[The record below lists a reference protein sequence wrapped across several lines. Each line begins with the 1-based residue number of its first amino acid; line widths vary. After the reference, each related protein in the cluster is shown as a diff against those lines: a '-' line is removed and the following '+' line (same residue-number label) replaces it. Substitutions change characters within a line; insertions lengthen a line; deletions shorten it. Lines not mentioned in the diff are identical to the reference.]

1 MVIISKVDA
10 DMEKNNAG
18 RVSIHGDSEANVRS
32 EHDPDSSSEVFQAG
46 VKRVRAVASVWS
58 KRTLWLTF
66 GLLYLVSFVDML
78 LTSVQFALNPFITSS
93 FDKHGL
99 LASVSIVS
107 TILSGCSTLTL
118 AKIVDIWGRIEGFIF
133 MLVIVIIGLIMKA
146 TCQNMEAYVGAHTLY
161 WTGHIGMIYCV
172 DVMLAD
178 MTSLRNRMIMFSINN
193 TPTIAS
199 TFAGPKIA
207 DLFYTNLNFRWAFG
221 AFAIMIVGVSLP
233 VIVIMLLMERK
244 SVKAGFLTKEKS
256 GRSVWES
263 IKYHV
268 VQFDVMGIVLITAA
282 FALILLPFSI
292 VAYAPKGWATGY
304 IIAMEIIGVV
314 CLALFIAWEKFLA
327 PVQFLPFKYLKEPTI
342 IGSCLLYGVM
352 FASAF
357 CWNAYFNSY
366 LIVVHRLSIT
376 TAGYVLNSFS
386 LSSAILAPWIGF
398 LIRYTGN
405 FKWAAYTGVPF
416 MLLGTALLIPFRQPD
431 THIGPVTITQVLV
444 GIGTSFFSVC
454 GQLAVM
460 SVVSHQEVAV
470 VLAIWGMFG
479 SIGASIGLAVAG
491 AMWNNIL
498 PSQLY
503 QRLPEESKH
512 LAAQIFGDMELQMS
526 YLDGTPERAAI
537 VGAYA
542 DVQRKMVIAGV
553 CLMPLVL
560 ASIFIWKN
568 VNIKKHEEEEGSQ
581 TKGNIF

>member
-1 MVIISKVDA
+1 MVTLSNVGA
-10 DMEKNNAG
+10 DVEKNIVPEVNDASKRDSDNA
-18 RVSIHGDSEANVRS
+18 SAD
-32 EHDPDSSSEVFQAG
+32 FQPG

-58 KRTLWLTF
+58 KKTLWLTF
-66 GLLYLVSFVDML
+66 ALLYLVAFVDML
-78 LTSVQFALNPFITSS
+78 LVSVQSTLNPFITSS
-93 FDKHGL
+93 FEKHGL
-99 LASVSIVS
+99 LASVSIVA

-118 AKIVDIWGRIEGFIF
+118 AKIVDVWGRIEGFLF
-133 MLVIVIIGLIMKA
+133 MLLVVVVALIMKA
-146 TCQNMEAYVGAHTLY
+146 TCKNMEAYVAAHTLY

-178 MTSLRNRMIMFSINN
+178 MTTLRNRMIMFSINN

-207 DLFYTNLNFRWAFG
+207 DLFFSNLNFRWAFG
-221 AFAIMIVGVSLP
+221 AFAIMLVGVSLP
-233 VIVIMLLMERK
+233 VIVIMLFMERK
-244 SVKAGFLTKEKS
+244 SVKAGFLVKEKS
-256 GRSVWES
+256 GRSAWES
-263 IKYHV
+263 IKYHLIE
-268 VQFDVMGIVLITAA
+268 FDVVGIVLITAS

-292 VAYAPKGWATGY
+292 VVYAPKGWATGY
-304 IIAMEIIGVV
+304 IIAMEVVGVV
-314 CLALFIAWEKFLA
+314 CGAIFLAWERFLA
-327 PVQFLPFKYLKEPTI
+327 PVQFLPFKYLKNPTI

-357 CWNAYFNSY
+357 CWNAYFYSY
-366 LIVVHRLSIT
+366 LIVVYRLTIT

-386 LSSAILAPWIGF
+386 LSSAILAPGIGF

-405 FKWAAYTGVPF
+405 FKWAAYAGIPF
-416 MLLGTALLIPFRQPD
+416 MLLGTALLIPFRQPN
-431 THIGPVTITQVLV
+431 TSIGAVTITQVLV

-479 SIGASIGLAVAG
+479 SIGASVGLAVAG

-503 QRLPEESKH
+503 RRLPEESKAM
-512 LAAQIFGDMELQMS
+512 AAQIFGDMQLQMS
-526 YLDGTPERAAI
+526 YLDGTPERDAI

-553 CLMPLVL
+553 CMMPLVM
-560 ASIFIWKN
+560 ASIVIWRN
-568 VNIKKHEEEEGSQ
+568 VNIKKQEEEEGSQ
-581 TKGNIF
+581 TTGNIF

>member
-1 MVIISKVDA
+1 MVAVSKETP
-10 DMEKNNAG
+10 DMEKNSARENCVKG
-18 RVSIHGDSEANVRS
+18 VPGANVHPL
-32 EHDPDSSSEVFQAG
+32 HDSDKSSADFQPG
-46 VKRVRAVASVWS
+46 VERVRAVASVWS
-58 KRTLWLTF
+58 KKTLWLTF
-66 GLLYLVSFVDML
+66 SLLYMVSFVDML

-93 FDKHGL
+93 FEKHGL

-118 AKIVDIWGRIEGFIF
+118 AKIVDIWGRIEGYLF
-133 MLVIVIIGLIMKA
+133 MLVLVIVGLIMKA

-178 MTSLRNRMIMFSINN
+178 MTTLRNRMIMFSINN

-221 AFAIMIVGVSLP
+221 AFSIMIVGVSLP
-233 VIVIMLLMERK
+233 VVVIMIFMERK
-244 SVKAGFLTKEKS
+244 SVKAGFLNKEKS
-256 GRSVWES
+256 GRTLWES
-263 IKYHV
+263 IKYHF
-268 VQFDVMGIVLITAA
+268 VQFDVVGIVLITAA

-292 VAYAPKGWATGY
+292 VVYAPKGWATGY
-304 IIAMEIIGVV
+304 IIAMEVVGVV
-314 CLALFIAWEKFLA
+314 CLALFVCWERFLA
-327 PVQFLPFKYLKEPTI
+327 PVQFLPFHYLKQPTI

-405 FKWAAYTGVPF
+405 FKWAAYIGVPF

-470 VLAIWGMFG
+470 VLAIWGLFG
-479 SIGASIGLAVAG
+479 SIGASVGLAIAG

-503 QRLPEESKH
+503 QRLPEESKS
-512 LAAQIFGDMELQMS
+512 LAAQIFRDLELQIS
-526 YLDGTPERAAI
+526 YLDGTPERDAI

-553 CLMPLVL
+553 CMMPLVL
-560 ASIFIWKN
+560 ASIVIWKN
-568 VNIKKHEEEEGSQ
+568 VNIKKQEEEEGSQ
-581 TKGNIF
+581 TTGNVF